1 MNPVL
6 VTPPTEPVL
15 TLEEAKKQARIFFD
29 DDDDYVETLI
39 MAATAHLDGF
49 HGILG
54 RCIMEQTWE
63 YTRDCWPCGR
73 DMPLLFT
80 DTKSVAITYRDED
93 GDEQTIADTN
103 YQIRGNCIRFVRDF
117 QYPIAVDGEITIRST
132 HAAPESLLPAIKLA
146 AKVLVAHWWLN
157 RVPVATN
164 TASMPLPYTFEAI
177 VNPVKVGVYAW

>member
-1 MNPVL
+1 MVKWLEWFGDDCPVPPETT
-6 VTPPTEPVL
+6 VTVKL
-15 TLEEAKKQARIFFD
+15 
-29 DDDDYVETLI
+29 
-39 MAATAHLDGF
+39 
-49 HGILG
+49 
-54 RCIMEQTWE
+54 
-63 YTRDCWPCGR
+63 
-73 DMPLLFT
+73 
-80 DTKSVAITYRDED
+80 
-93 GDEQTIADTN
+93 
-103 YQIRGNCIRFVRDF
+103 RDF